1 MPNPTTGLPTVYIYA
16 AHQFAGDH
24 SVYAIADDG
33 EVLATHICSAPGF
46 FRGDLHDREYR
57 HAAYER
63 KYGAWGDGGA
73 YRVEV
78 LDVGS
83 TPPAEVLERN
93 KALAADAAGPDA

>member
-1 MPNPTTGLPTVYIYA
+1 MTPDLPTVYIYA

-24 SVYAIADDG
+24 SVYAMADDG
-33 EVLATHICSAPGF
+33 EVLAVHICSEPKF

-57 HAAYER
+57 HATYER
-63 KYGAWGDGGA
+63 KYGAWGDGGT
-73 YRVEV
+73 YQLRV

-93 KALAADAAGPDA
+93 KALAVGAADPDA